1 MRIKSMDGFLRE
13 KICTRKRV
21 PSEMRYAIMLLLSF
35 AILQPAEA
43 SRPVRKTIIGC
54 VTDGVFTSEDGY
66 VIRIRQ
72 CRSGRPLDLS
82 GWQNKRLQ
90 VTGDLLPADN
100 FFLVTRPV
108 VLGRCR

>member
-1 MRIKSMDGFLRE
+1 
-13 KICTRKRV
+13 
-21 PSEMRYAIMLLLSF
+21 MRYAIVLLLSF

-72 CRSGRPLDLS
+72 RRSGRPLDLS
-82 GWQNKRLQ
+82 SWQNKRLQ
-90 VTGDLLPADN
+90 VTGDLLPADI